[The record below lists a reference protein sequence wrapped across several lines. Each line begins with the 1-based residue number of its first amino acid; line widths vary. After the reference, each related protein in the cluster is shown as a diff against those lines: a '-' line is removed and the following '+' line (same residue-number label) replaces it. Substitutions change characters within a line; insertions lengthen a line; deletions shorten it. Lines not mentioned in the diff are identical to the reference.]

1 MVSIYQNS
9 TFTFLLPYFLLRK
22 KGKFDGKTYYKVY
35 PSDAIP
41 PRLCRVIKAHK
52 PGKTYPMRTILS
64 AIELAPYGTSKY
76 LVEIIQT
83 SLSKNKHRVIDSYA
97 FVEEAKTWEIY
108 QDEVLSVPKN

>member
-1 MVSIYQNS
+1 
-9 TFTFLLPYFLLRK
+9 
-22 KGKFDGKTYYKVY
+22 
-35 PSDAIP
+35 
-41 PRLCRVIKAHK
+41 
-52 PGKTYPMRTILS
+52 MRTILS